1 MAFDGTMTAAVR
13 CELSSRLTGA
23 RLARI
28 AQTESDELL
37 LTFKTAGTSDAGQ
50 QRTKSGTVR
59 VQLSVNA
66 SLPLVRILDENKPSP
81 EQAPAF
87 CMLLRKKIG
96 NGRLTQISQPLH
108 LSRLKTSL
116 KRFFMVSSSCMKSKD
131 QTVLSR

>member
-37 LTFKTAGTSDAGQ
+37 LTFKTNNQYDNDGHLTAKAD
-50 QRTKSGTVR
+50 TVR

-81 EQAPAF
+81 NLPE
-87 CMLLRKKIG
+87 
-96 NGRLTQISQPLH
+96 
-108 LSRLKTSL
+108 
-116 KRFFMVSSSCMKSKD
+116 
-131 QTVLSR
+131 